1 MTSYDYHPP
10 LPLPDSELPEK
21 SLGDCAICMDTIMV
35 DPSLRR
41 RSKSSDQ
48 RGNWDDK
55 GPSFMKGNSIGVNV
69 TTARNH
75 YSLAPCSHL
84 FVSFFWPFPGTLLN
98 RNFTEPTE
106 SVALRQHTEC
116 LEKVCARLCFLSI
129 PLILDVCLILL
140 LFLFFYSVACNKG
153 IFYFYFLFFG

>member
-1 MTSYDYHPP
+1 
-10 LPLPDSELPEK
+10 
-21 SLGDCAICMDTIMV
+21 MV

-84 FVSFFWPFPGTLLN
+84 FVSWPFSEPL
-98 RNFTEPTE
+98 EPTE
-106 SVALRQHTEC
+106 PVALRQHTEC
-116 LEKVCARLCFLSI
+116 LEKVCAKLCFLS
-129 PLILDVCLILL
+129 
-140 LFLFFYSVACNKG
+140 NH
-153 IFYFYFLFFG
+153 